1 MTTSSPIDQINLS
14 DSMPTPPPSDSQP
27 SQPSR
32 FWGAL
37 GRAGSIAANVMLPGA
52 GGILTD
58 MLRGLGVGALGSDPV
73 QYLRLQERMQAESRA
88 YEAVSSVLKA
98 KHDAAMDSIRNISH

>member
-1 MTTSSPIDQINLS
+1 MATTNAIDQINLS
-14 DSMPTPPPSDSQP
+14 DTMQNPPADSQP
-27 SQPSR
+27 KQPSK

-37 GRAGSIAANVMLPGA
+37 GKAGSVAANVMLPGA
-52 GGILTD
+52 GGIFTD
-58 MLRGLGVGALGSDPV
+58 MLRGIGVGALGSDPV

>member
-1 MTTSSPIDQINLS
+1 MTTTTPIDSINLS
-14 DSMPTPPPSDSQP
+14 DSMQSSTPGVQPKQP
-27 SQPSR
+27 SK

-37 GRAGSIAANVMLPGA
+37 GKAGSVAANIMLPGA
-52 GGILTD
+52 GGIFTD
-58 MLRGLGVGALGSDPV
+58 MLRGIGVGALGSDPV

-98 KHDAAMDSIRNISH
+98 KHDAAMDSIRNIAH

>member
-1 MTTSSPIDQINLS
+1 MQSPTQDA
-14 DSMPTPPPSDSQP
+14 QP
-27 SQPSR
+27 SASSK

-37 GRAGSIAANVMLPGA
+37 GKAGSVAANVMLPGV
-52 GGILTD
+52 GGIFTD

-98 KHDAAMDSIRNISH
+98 KHDAAMDSIRNIAH